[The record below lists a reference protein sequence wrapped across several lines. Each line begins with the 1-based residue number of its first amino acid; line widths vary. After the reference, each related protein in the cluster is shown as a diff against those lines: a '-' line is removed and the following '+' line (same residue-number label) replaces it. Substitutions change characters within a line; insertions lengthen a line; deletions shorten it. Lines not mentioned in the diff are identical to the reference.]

1 MVTKPAGRRA
11 GGRGEGQQ
19 PTRSPSKT
27 QHAFCSCRHPEPQ
40 PGWSREVGSQGTMA
54 LSPTG
59 GWGAP
64 HPHASLRD
72 PSPAGAPKPFCASGL
87 PGPPQPRGVPVLP
100 SRCQHRRDPPGDPS
114 PREGA
119 PCLSRAPTR
128 REGSAGPRRSGRSSL
143 SLTRAPISPP
153 PPPPLQPG
161 RAGRAWAMGR
171 RRRQL
176 IRGGAVGSEPPRRG
190 GDTARKLWWWHLTG
204 KTEPVRFLRTVDMH
218 IAPQGHL
225 R

>member
-1 MVTKPAGRRA
+1 MVTKWAGRRA

-40 PGWSREVGSQGTMA
+40 PGWSREMGSRRMMA
-54 LSPTG
+54 LSPTWG
-59 GWGAP
+59 GTPPPRQPAGPQPGWGPRAFLCLWVSWPAP
-64 HPHASLRD
+64 ATRSSCPSITAVSPGATQQVPPHRGRALR
-72 PSPAGAPKPFCASGL
+72 AF
-87 PGPPQPRGVPVLP
+87 
-100 SRCQHRRDPPGDPS
+100 
-114 PREGA
+114 
-119 PCLSRAPTR
+119 PTR

-171 RRRQL
+171 RRRQSMG
-176 IRGGAVGSEPPRRG
+176 GGAVGSEPPRRG